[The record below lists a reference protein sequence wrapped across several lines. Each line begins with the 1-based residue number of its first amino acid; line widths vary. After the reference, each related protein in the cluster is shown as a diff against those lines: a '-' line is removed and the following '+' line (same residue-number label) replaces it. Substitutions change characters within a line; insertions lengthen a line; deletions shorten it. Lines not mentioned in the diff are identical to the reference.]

1 MSCTP
6 ALVDA
11 WRRLLALCR
20 LQSEESVVIL
30 VGEES
35 NPDHLAA
42 ARLVLAQQGC
52 RYLSMQLGE
61 APARAVAGEGTAYA
75 GPTAVAGNPIAAEA
89 MKRANLVIDLM
100 GMYRGSEQE
109 EILASGTRILL
120 VKEPPEVFM
129 RLAPRAG
136 DKARVCAADTQLRA
150 ARTMTVRS
158 EAGTDFSVEF
168 GQYPTLVQYGYADEP
183 GRWDHCP
190 SAFIARWPDERSSE
204 GIVVLD
210 RGDTILP
217 FKTYVRDPIR
227 LEIRDGYVRAI
238 DGGLD
243 ARYLRDYMASFG
255 DPEGYA
261 VSHLG
266 WGLHDRARWTMLGMY
281 DKRQTNAMDARSY
294 YGNFMFS
301 TGPNA
306 EGGGTRHTP
315 CHLDIPMSSCSLW
328 LDGAQVLDRGD
339 VLPADQRVGP
349 PPPR

>member
-1 MSCTP
+1 MDVNI
-6 ALVDA
+6 ALIDA
-11 WRRLLALCR
+11 WRHVLTLSRLMPA
-20 LQSEESVVIL
+20 EAVVIL
-30 VGEES
+30 IGDES
-35 NPDHLAA
+35 HPAHVAA
-42 ARLVLAQQGC
+42 AKLAIAQIGS
-52 RYLSMQLGE
+52 RYLTLQLGE
-61 APARAVAGEGTAYA
+61 AQRQAVAGESTAYYA
-75 GPTAVAGNPIAAEA
+75 PTALTGNRAAIAAMQA
-89 MKRANLVIDLM
+89 ADLVVDLM

-109 EILASGTRILL
+109 EILASGARILL
-120 VKEPPEVFM
+120 VKEPPDVFI
-129 RLAPRAG
+129 RLAPNATDRT
-136 DKARVCAADTQLRA
+136 RVLAANRQLAA
-150 ARTMTVRS
+150 ARSMTVRS
-158 EAGTDFSVEF
+158 EAGTDFTVAF
-168 GQYPTLVQYGYADEP
+168 GQYPTLVQYGFADER

-190 SAFIARWPDERSSE
+190 SAFIARWPDEGSSN
-204 GIVVLD
+204 GLVVLD
-210 RGDTILP
+210 EGDTILP
-217 FKTYVRDPIR
+217 FKSYVRSQIR

-243 ARYLRDYMASFG
+243 ARYLRDYMASFR

-328 LDGAQVLDRGD
+328 VDGVAVLERGD
-339 VLPADQRVGP
+339 VLPADQRAGA
-349 PPPR
+349 PR